1 MRSISLFFAAVLF
14 ISVFSSK
21 TGAQVASTLY
31 RPGLNEIRVT
41 FTENIEAITL
51 TNTLLFFEDDTGR
64 IVQVFCDTSRIEDPA
79 RIKDP
84 VNSVLL
90 NRFRDAA
97 AVPVNLARGGGGVS
111 AVPAGTTRTYNIV
124 LKGVKLTREPKA
136 RPIQITVDVNSTTN
150 KLPILT
156 VAAINNA
163 GTATLPYNR
172 RIIDIHPEGI
182 SPTVFRDK
190 FQGDPGKVKILY
202 KFSRDDP
209 SPNLET
215 TAASVGIDPT
225 NTADLLIEPKE
236 KLPLR
241 AKKYT
246 VQVIFPTDPLW
257 KTESGFS
264 IPADAESLT
273 ATTVAELVPPGQT
286 DRAKTEFYVETTFTS
301 TVSAKSHDR
310 TNVGIFGVHW
320 KPTLPLL
327 TYNVF
332 GEKGSKPVWM
342 AFRPLLEA
350 DVDTQSPKVSKSP
363 NRVQF
368 GMDYELGRDAGLPKE
383 RDDGTKE
390 RPAFLQQHI
399 WINGLRYDS
408 DRDFK
413 LQTIYWHTEYIPRF
427 LNFEQTTEQRQF
439 AFDIDSNNL
448 QSGRKGPIV
457 SSYRIRPSI
466 GYELGG
472 LVRRDTRATNTPTD
486 TINRPFVG
494 LDLAVEF
501 QRLIKFGVTGTYYH
515 LANADRRRNRAYT
528 ETRVELNTGFLFNRN
543 FNGLQNAI
551 LFKFQRGEQPP
562 TFGPVNALSVGFK
575 IFR

>member
-1 MRSISLFFAAVLF
+1 MRSICLFFAAVLF
-14 ISVFSSK
+14 ISVFSSNAS
-21 TGAQVASTLY
+21 AQVASTIY
-31 RPGLNEIRVT
+31 RPGMNEIRVT
-41 FTENIEAITL
+41 FTEDIEAITL

-64 IVQVFCDTSRIEDPA
+64 IVQVFCDTSHVPDS
-79 RIKDP
+79 K
-84 VNSVLL
+84 NSVLL

-97 AVPVNLARGGGGVS
+97 AVPVNLAGGGGGVS
-111 AVPAGTTRTYNIV
+111 AVPAGTTRPYNVV

-136 RPIQITVDVNSTTN
+136 RPIQISVDVNSTTN
-150 KLPILT
+150 KLPSLT

-163 GTATLPYNR
+163 GTATLPYFNR

-182 SPTVFRDK
+182 DPTVFRDK

-202 KFSRDDP
+202 KFGRDDP
-209 SPNLET
+209 SPNVET
-215 TAASVGIDPT
+215 SAASVKIDPK
-225 NTADLLIEPKE
+225 NPADLLIEPKE

-246 VQVIFPTDPLW
+246 VQVIFPAPPLLG
-257 KTESGFS
+257 TTSASFS
-264 IPADAESLT
+264 IPTDAESLT
-273 ATTVAELVPPGQT
+273 ATTVAELTPPGQT
-286 DRAKTEFYVETTFTS
+286 DRTKTEFYVETTFTS
-301 TVSAKSHDR
+301 TVNAKSHAR
-310 TNVGIFGVHW
+310 ANVGIFGVHW

-332 GEKGSKPVWM
+332 GEKGDKPVWM
-342 AFRPLLEA
+342 AFRPLFEA

-368 GMDYELGRDAGLPKE
+368 GMDYELGRDAGLRKTRPDGSKE
-383 RDDGTKE
+383 P
-390 RPAFLQQHI
+390 PAFLQQQI

-413 LQTIYWHTEYIPRF
+413 LQTIYWHTEYVPRF
-427 LNFEQTTEQRQF
+427 LDFEQTTEERQF
-439 AFDIDSNNL
+439 AFDIAPRTTPTTS
-448 QSGRKGPIV
+448 KGPFV
-457 SSYRIRPSI
+457 SSYRIKPSI

-494 LDLAVEF
+494 LDLALELK
-501 QRLIKFGVTGTYYH
+501 RLVKFGVTGTYYH
-515 LANADRRRNRAYT
+515 LVNADRRRNRAYT
-528 ETRVELNTGFLFNRN
+528 ETRFELNTGFLFNRN

>member
-1 MRSISLFFAAVLF
+1 MLLMRSICLFFAAVFF

-21 TGAQVASTLY
+21 AGAQVASTVY
-31 RPGLNEIRVT
+31 RQGLNEIRVT
-41 FTENIEAITL
+41 FSENIEAITL
-51 TNTLLFFEDDTGR
+51 TNTLLFFEDDTGK
-64 IVQVFCDTSRIEDPA
+64 IVQVFCEASRVPDSL
-79 RIKDP
+79 
-84 VNSVLL
+84 NSVSL

-97 AVPVNLARGGGGVS
+97 AVPVNLARGGGGVTE
-111 AVPAGTTRTYNIV
+111 VPAGTNRTYNIV

-136 RPIQITVDVNSTTN
+136 RPIQTSVDVNSTTK

-156 VAAINNA
+156 VTQINNA
-163 GTATLPYNR
+163 GTATLPYFNR

-182 SPTVFRDK
+182 DPKVFQDK

-209 SPNLET
+209 SPNVET
-215 TAASVGIDPT
+215 SAASVKIDPK

-246 VQVIFPTDPLW
+246 VQIIFPAAPLQG
-257 KTESGFS
+257 TMGAGFS

-273 ATTVAELVPPGQT
+273 ATTVAELAPPGQT
-286 DRAKTEFYVETTFTS
+286 DRAKTEFFVETTFTS
-301 TVSAKSHDR
+301 TVNAKSHAR
-310 TNVGIFGVHW
+310 SKVGIFGVHW

-332 GEKGSKPVWM
+332 GEKGDKPVWM

-368 GMDYELGRDAGLPKE
+368 GMDYELGRDAGL
-383 RDDGTKE
+383 RN
-390 RPAFLQQHI
+390 RALIQQHV

-413 LQTIYWHTEYIPRF
+413 LQTIYWHTEYVPR
-427 LNFEQTTEQRQF
+427 
-439 AFDIDSNNL
+439 
-448 QSGRKGPIV
+448 
-457 SSYRIRPSI
+457 
-466 GYELGG
+466 
-472 LVRRDTRATNTPTD
+472 
-486 TINRPFVG
+486 
-494 LDLAVEF
+494 
-501 QRLIKFGVTGTYYH
+501 
-515 LANADRRRNRAYT
+515 
-528 ETRVELNTGFLFNRN
+528 
-543 FNGLQNAI
+543 
-551 LFKFQRGEQPP
+551 
-562 TFGPVNALSVGFK
+562 
-575 IFR
+575 